1 MLTSQFNFC
10 LYIKCRNGLLILLY
24 GWGYYFIEH
33 LELFSAEAEEE
44 AGLEDKSVVSFV
56 SDEDRFRA
64 RAVLIF

>member
-1 MLTSQFNFC
+1 M
-10 LYIKCRNGLLILLY
+10 
-24 GWGYYFIEH
+24 
-33 LELFSAEAEEE
+33 FSAEAEEE